1 MSRKTLFVVLMM
13 ALFVTPMVAVNAQ
26 DDASSVVGVLIPTTN
41 GDFYDGLTESL
52 QEFAAD
58 FGLEVVILSAE
69 NDLETE
75 SANLASLIEQGVSA
89 LLFSPMDAVASL
101 PIIAEANAAGI
112 PVFVLSSDL
121 DLTDAEVEV
130 VSTIGMDNA
139 VAATT
144 AAEYLCTTLE
154 ETGTVIELY
163 NVDAMMDEME
173 TEEDAD
179 ASEDMEAMEAHSA
192 ADVRSEAFN
201 AYFAESCTGVTVS
214 QLDISGLA
222 DTEAATTIRGA
233 LSDEVNAIFATN
245 DADILNAMSA
255 TIRARRNNITLLG
268 FNATEDTLGAIEIG
282 RLTGTISPSGTQLA
296 SVGLST
302 VASYLA
308 GETVE
313 NTYALDPLV
322 INAEAI
328 EAVRNCP
335 PNFRCGN

>member
-1 MSRKTLFVVLMM
+1 MSRKTLLVVLMM
-13 ALFVTPMVAVNAQ
+13 AFLVTPMFAINAQ

-41 GDFYDGLTESL
+41 GDFYDGLAESL
-52 QEFAAD
+52 QELAAD

-75 SANLASLIEQGVSA
+75 SANLTSLIEQGVSA
-89 LLFSPMDAVASL
+89 LLFSPMDVVASL

-139 VAATT
+139 VAAAT

-154 ETGTVIELY
+154 ETGTIIELY
-163 NVDAMMDEME
+163 NVDVMMEEEAE
-173 TEEDAD
+173 TVETDAT
-179 ASEDMEAMEAHSA
+179 EAMEATSA

-201 AYFAESCTGVTVS
+201 AYFAENCTGVTVS
-214 QLDISGLA
+214 QLDISGL
-222 DTEAATTIRGA
+222 DSTAATTAIRGA
-233 LSDEVNAIFATN
+233 LSDEVNAIFASN

-296 SVGLST
+296 SVGLAT
-302 VASYLA
+302 VEAYLA

-313 NTYALDPLV
+313 NTYTLDPLV
-322 INAEAI
+322 INADAI

-335 PNFRCGN
+335 PNYQCGR